1 MGMKIAA
8 KPRAPLVP
16 VGRKRCDDP
25 RIDYKDIAYLAKFM
39 TPQAQLQSR
48 RRTSFC
54 AQCQRQLKQSVKRAR
69 FMGLLPFV
77 G

>member
-1 MGMKIAA
+1 MGMKIAS

-25 RIDYKDIAYLAKFM
+25 RIDYKDIVYLAKFM